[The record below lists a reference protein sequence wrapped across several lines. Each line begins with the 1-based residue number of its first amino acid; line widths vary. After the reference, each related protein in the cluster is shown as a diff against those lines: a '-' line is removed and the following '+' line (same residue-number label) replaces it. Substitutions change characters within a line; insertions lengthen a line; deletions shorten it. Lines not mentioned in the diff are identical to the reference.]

1 MLIFKF
7 ATKHL
12 WNVGI
17 SLILSACSYI
27 VMANCRFQAA
37 LPIVMIAKKSKLREF
52 FAISTDSR
60 NTWEGWSWAG
70 GEDRWISVVSV
81 AILYFHNL
89 FRRWQGAKRDEMVL
103 LLQCFFKIQMCF
115 LLFWICYF
123 VFPLFVLKW
132 GEGRRQV
139 KRFCCYCSCF
149 SSPCKAAQLISSLPH
164 LKHSICPLID

>member
-27 VMANCRFQAA
+27 AMKNCRFQAA
-37 LPIVMIAKKSKLREF
+37 LPIVMIAKMSKLRDFLQFPETVGAPGKAEAGWGVKTGGF
-52 FAISTDSR
+52 QLFQLLFCISIICSE
-60 NTWEGWSWAG
+60 EG
-70 GEDRWISVVSV
+70 
-81 AILYFHNL
+81 
-89 FRRWQGAKRDEMVL
+89 QGARTDEMVL
-103 LLQCFFKIQMCF
+103 LLQCTFKIQMYF

-132 GEGRRQV
+132 GGRRRQV